1 MTQNPP
7 VKDILTPPLASPL
20 WRLVARKSS
29 PITALTNGA
38 IGPAFYGIH
47 CLFGGVTHFYPLAR
61 LLGPEQKFYGIQ
73 APIEKLNARFA
84 ASVES
89 MAQYYADA
97 LCAFQPE
104 GPLVLGGWS
113 AGSAIALEV
122 AQQLKARGREVPL
135 LVVIDGPLWNTGG
148 GISAWNPLY
157 YWKLARNLPR
167 WIAAKLLESRSFG
180 DLKWR
185 VRAKLK
191 VGRKLAMATFR
202 GESTRYGHMVAGFMD
217 VESMPEAQV
226 SFMKAV
232 FNALYEYTP
241 KQYTGPVLVYAATTQ
256 PLHHLFQVETV
267 WAKIAARIEVV
278 PINGTHR
285 TIVGEPHVIA
295 LADDLRRRLAEF
307 RLRAGPVPEISG
319 PKQFDHDW
327 LSQQSAESTEPTDA
341 PVLTPAGT

>member
-1 MTQNPP
+1 M
-7 VKDILTPPLASPL
+7 
-20 WRLVARKSS
+20 ARKSS
-29 PITALTNGA
+29 PITALTNGSS
-38 IGPAFYGIH
+38 GPAFYGIH

-73 APIEKLNARFA
+73 APIEKLNAKFA

-104 GPLVLGGWS
+104 GPLLLGGWS

-122 AQQLKARGREVPL
+122 AQQLKTRGREVPL

-148 GISAWNPLY
+148 GVSAWNPLY
-157 YWKLARNLPR
+157 YWKLACNLPR
-167 WIAAKLLESRSFG
+167 WIDARLLESGSFS

-191 VGRKLAMATFR
+191 VARKLAMSTLR
-202 GESTRYGHMVAGFMD
+202 GESARSGHMVAGFMD
-217 VESMPEAQV
+217 VESTPEGQA

-241 KQYTGPVLVYAATTQ
+241 QQYTGPVLVYAATTQ
-256 PLHHLFQVETV
+256 PLHHLFQIEAV
-267 WAKIAARIEVV
+267 WAKIAAWIEVV
-278 PINGTHR
+278 HINGTHR
-285 TIVGEPHVIA
+285 SIVGEPHVIA
-295 LADDLRRRLAEF
+295 LADDLRKRLAEF
-307 RLRAGPVPEISG
+307 RLRTGPIPEISR
-319 PKQFDHDW
+319 PKELDQER
-327 LSQQSAESTEPTDA
+327 LSEAGFERALEP
-341 PVLTPAGT
+341 G